1 MDLVS
6 ALASGTPHTISRTES
21 TTECTYTLP
30 LVTSDPHCGA
40 DVLVFEGLRVID
52 IRKRNAKDVIENVAI
67 SVACGLALGLYE
79 IYFQMIT
86 RLVCDASTTFR
97 CHSVTT

>member
-30 LVTSDPHCGA
+30 LVTGDPHCGA